1 MHINYK
7 VTYSFETIVAGAVEA
22 EVPVGRDLCPQRN
35 LLRPSSLGGRLACS
49 GRFLP
54 TLLAIQFV
62 NRSQNLPFFQP
73 SLCLDKSVSVSVSV
87 NLSLSAW
94 GERGRNEM
102 YLSRFPVQRGPEI
115 VELPLGTIWVQHAP
129 IPHAVSPVAMLVTRV

>member
-7 VTYSFETIVAGAVEA
+7 VTYSFEMIVAGAIEA
-22 EVPVGRDLCPQRN
+22 EVPVGHDLCPWRN
-35 LLRPSSLGGRLACS
+35 LLQPSSLGGRLVCS
-49 GRFLP
+49 GCFLP

-62 NRSQNLPFFQP
+62 NRLQNLPFFWP

-87 NLSLSAW
+87 NLSTW

-102 YLSRFPVQRGPEI
+102 YLSRFPVQCGPEI
-115 VELPLGTIWVQHAP
+115 VELPLSTIWVQHAP
-129 IPHAVSPVAMLVTRV
+129 IPHAVIPMAMLVT